1 MIQMQVEEPMSS
13 MRWHNNMNNITLTIE
28 QIEEMLDKAARRGA
42 KEALRSIGL
51 LDDDAQKDI
60 IEMRSLLEAWRDTR
74 KSCWSTVV
82 KLTTVALLTFIAGAV
97 WMTMGK

>member
-1 MIQMQVEEPMSS
+1 MSDIKLS
-13 MRWHNNMNNITLTIE
+13 PDDL
-28 QIEEMLDKAARRGA
+28 EEMLDNAARRGA

-51 LDDDAQKDI
+51 LDDDAARDI

-74 KSCWSTVV
+74 KSVWSTVV
-82 KLTTVALLTFIAGAV
+82 KLATVALLTFIAGAV

>member
-1 MIQMQVEEPMSS
+1 MSD
-13 MRWHNNMNNITLTIE
+13 IKLTPDDL
-28 QIEEMLDKAARRGA
+28 EEMLDNAARRGA

-51 LDDDAQKDI
+51 LDDDAARDI

-74 KSCWSTVV
+74 KSVWSTAV
-82 KLTTVALLTFIAGAV
+82 KLATVALLTFIAGAV